1 MVDTVRLR
9 RHVGSLPHSATS
21 REIHRQDQLPRTC
34 SSLPLPSWSHAQSFE
49 VREKETLGFLSR
61 KVKST
66 SNIVY
71 CYEVQL
77 ISMFLCIR
85 SVLHVLFA
93 HHDKYMANRQLRNW
107 RNTTTTT
114 SFQQQEVTNKGNEA
128 KQQTIITNDITITE
142 IS

>member
-1 MVDTVRLR
+1 M
-9 RHVGSLPHSATS
+9 
-21 REIHRQDQLPRTC
+21 
-34 SSLPLPSWSHAQSFE
+34 
-49 VREKETLGFLSR
+49 REKETLGFLSR

-66 SNIVY
+66 SNIVCEVQLISNCY

-114 SFQQQEVTNKGNEA
+114 SFKQQEVTNKGNEA

>member
-1 MVDTVRLR
+1 M
-9 RHVGSLPHSATS
+9 
-21 REIHRQDQLPRTC
+21 
-34 SSLPLPSWSHAQSFE
+34 
-49 VREKETLGFLSR
+49 REKETLGFLSR

-114 SFQQQEVTNKGNEA
+114 SFKQQEVTNNGNEA

>member
-1 MVDTVRLR
+1 M
-9 RHVGSLPHSATS
+9 
-21 REIHRQDQLPRTC
+21 
-34 SSLPLPSWSHAQSFE
+34 
-49 VREKETLGFLSR
+49 REKETLGFLSR

-114 SFQQQEVTNKGNEA
+114 SFKQQDVTNNGNEA

>member
-1 MVDTVRLR
+1 M
-9 RHVGSLPHSATS
+9 
-21 REIHRQDQLPRTC
+21 
-34 SSLPLPSWSHAQSFE
+34 
-49 VREKETLGFLSR
+49 REKDTLGFLSR

-114 SFQQQEVTNKGNEA
+114 SFKQQDVTNNGNEA